1 MPNERF
7 NITSV
12 GNVIEIDI
20 NGTILHRMHLSI
32 QKEDAERNLGRDKKP
47 GHIFDEGRCAPLNLY
62 KVVKTKV
69 YE

>member
-1 MPNERF
+1 MGPAQ
-7 NITSV
+7 TSV
-12 GNVIEIDI
+12 GNVFEIDI

-69 YE
+69 NE